1 MPPSRA
7 QSIVQP
13 PSTAYRAL
21 TIPARP
27 AHPYPACQH
36 TMRYFVEP
44 VVLTINHLLS
54 LGYKNIFMM
63 GKSGGGWTTTV
74 AAAVDP
80 RISASFPIAGSVPLD
95 LRVGAYAHA
104 DIGDYEQ
111 KVQKPYNAKMPWYL
125 DA

>member
-21 TIPARP
+21 TIPTRP
-27 AHPYPACQH
+27 AYLYPACQH

-125 DA
+125 DE